1 MIDLCCV
8 LLAQAALMNIQTILD
23 RAIESGTIA
32 GATAF
37 VGNRAGTL
45 SSHAAGLADPATGAP
60 MKHDTIFQIASMTKA
75 ITSVAAIQL
84 VEQGRLSLDAPLETI
99 LPALANQQVITGFD
113 DAGNATLRPAARPI
127 TLRHLLTH
135 TSGFGYAFMSAD
147 ILRAFGPAGPPA
159 PGSIASVTS
168 PLLFDPGERW
178 EYGVSTDW
186 VGFAVEAA
194 SGQTLG
200 RYMAE
205 HILNP
210 LGMDDTG
217 FTLSD
222 AQMARRAAM
231 LSRGK
236 DGGFTPF
243 PVEMNGGPASEFDG
257 GGGGLMSSGPDY
269 LRFVRMI
276 LNYGSL
282 DGVTILTPETIAEM
296 RRNQIGPLRAGKM
309 DTVMPMFSHPYDGF
323 PGMHSGWGLGFLIN
337 PETGPNGRA
346 PGSLAWAGIANSFYW
361 IDPASDITGVLMMQ
375 FLPFGDPHALA
386 LYAAFEAVVY
396 AGAA

>member
-1 MIDLCCV
+1 MIDLCLA
-8 LLAQAALMNIQTILD
+8 LLAQAANMTIQTILD

-37 VGNRAGTL
+37 VGNRSGMI
-45 SSHAAGLADPATGAP
+45 SGHAAGIADPATGAP
-60 MKHDTIFQIASMTKA
+60 MTLDTIFQIASMTKA
-75 ITSVAAIQL
+75 ITSVAAMQL
-84 VEQGRLSLDAPLETI
+84 VEQGRLSLEAPIGAL
-99 LPALANQQVITGFD
+99 LPALANPQVITGFAD
-113 DAGNATLRPAARPI
+113 SGAVMLRPAARPI

-135 TSGFGYAFMSAD
+135 SSGLGYVFMSAD
-147 ILRAFGPAGPPA
+147 MLRSYGASPPT
-159 PGSIASVTS
+159 PGSIASVTA

-186 VGFAVEAA
+186 VGFAIEAA
-194 SGQTLG
+194 SGQSLG
-200 RYMAE
+200 QYMAE

-210 LGMDDTG
+210 LGMNDTG

-231 LSRGK
+231 LSRGE
-236 DGGFTPF
+236 DEAFTPF
-243 PVEMNGGPASEFDG
+243 PVEMGGGPDAEFEG

-276 LNYGSL
+276 LNGGSL
-282 DGVTILTPETIAEM
+282 DGVTILKPETIAEM
-296 RRNQIGPLRAGKM
+296 SHNQIGPLRAGRM
-309 DTVMPMFSHPYDGF
+309 DSIMPAFSHPYDGF
-323 PGMHSGWGLGFLIN
+323 PEMHTGWGLGFLIN
-337 PETGPNGRA
+337 PKRGPNGRA
-346 PGSLAWAGIANSFYW
+346 AGSLAWAGIANSFYW

-386 LYAAFEAVVY
+386 LYAEFEAAVY
-396 AGAA
+396 QTL

>member
-1 MIDLCCV
+1 MIDLCSI
-8 LLAQAALMNIQTILD
+8 LLAQSALMNIQTILD
-23 RAIESGTIA
+23 RAIESGTVT

-37 VGNRAGTL
+37 VGNRADTI

-75 ITSVAAIQL
+75 VTSVAAMQL
-84 VEQGRLSLDAPLETI
+84 VEQGRLSLYVPIGEL
-99 LPALANQQVITGFD
+99 LPALATPQVITGFD
-113 DAGNATLRPAARPI
+113 GDGNAMLRPAARPI

-135 TSGFGYAFMSAD
+135 TSGLGYAFMSAD
-147 ILRAFGPAGPPA
+147 TLHSYGTSPPA
-159 PGSIASVTS
+159 PGSIASVTA

-186 VGFAVEAA
+186 VGFAIEAV
-194 SGQTLG
+194 SGQSLG
-200 RYMAE
+200 YYMAE
-205 HILNP
+205 HILHP
-210 LGMDDTG
+210 LGMKDTG

-231 LSRGK
+231 LSRGD
-236 DGGFTPF
+236 DGALIPF
-243 PVEMNGGPASEFDG
+243 PVEIGGGSDAEFEG

-276 LNYGSL
+276 LNGGSL
-282 DGVTILTPETIAEM
+282 DGATILKPETIAEM
-296 RRNQIGPLRAGKM
+296 SRNQIDPLRAGKM
-309 DTVMPMFSHPYDGF
+309 ETVMPAFSHPYDGF
-323 PGMHSGWGLGFLIN
+323 PDMHTGWGLGFLIN
-337 PETGPNGRA
+337 PERGPNGRA

-386 LYAAFEAVVY
+386 LYADFEAAVY
-396 AGAA
+396 RAL

>member
-1 MIDLCCV
+1 MI
-8 LLAQAALMNIQTILD
+8 T
-23 RAIESGTIA
+23 
-32 GATAF
+32 
-37 VGNRAGTL
+37 
-45 SSHAAGLADPATGAP
+45 SHAAGLADPASGVP
-60 MKHDTIFQIASMTKA
+60 MKADTIFQIASMTKA
-75 ITSVAAIQL
+75 ITSVAAMQL
-84 VEQGRLSLDAPLETI
+84 VEQGRLSLDAPIETA
-99 LPALANQQVITGFD
+99 LPELANPQVITGFD
-113 DAGNATLRPAARPI
+113 DAGNAALRPATRPI

-135 TSGFGYAFMSAD
+135 TSGFGYSFMNAD
-147 ILRAFGPAGPPA
+147 MLRAYGPAGPPP

-168 PLLFDPGERW
+168 ELLFDPGAQW

-186 VGFAVEAA
+186 VGFAVVAA
-194 SGQTLG
+194 SGQSLG

-205 HILNP
+205 HIFNP
-210 LGMDDTG
+210 LGMNDTG

-231 LSRGK
+231 LSRGG
-236 DGGFTPF
+236 DGVLSPF
-243 PVEMNGGPASEFDG
+243 PVEMGGGPDAEFEG

-276 LNYGSL
+276 LNGGSL
-282 DGVTILTPETIAEM
+282 DGVTILKPETIAEM

-309 DTVMPMFSHPYDGF
+309 DTIMPMFSHPYDGF
-323 PGMHSGWGLGFLIN
+323 PDMHTGWGLGFLIN

-361 IDPASDITGVLMMQ
+361 IDPVSDVTGVLMMQ

-386 LYAAFEAVVY
+386 LYAAFERAVY
-396 AGAA
+396 EGLQ

>member
-1 MIDLCCV
+1 
-8 LLAQAALMNIQTILD
+8 MNIQTILD
-23 RAIESGTIA
+23 HAIESGIIA

-37 VGNRAGTL
+37 VGNRAGII
-45 SSHAAGLADPATGAP
+45 SSHAAGVSDPATGAAMAP
-60 MKHDTIFQIASMTKA
+60 DTIFQIASMTKA
-75 ITSVAAIQL
+75 ITSVAAMQL
-84 VEQGRLSLDAPLETI
+84 VEQGRLTLDAPIEAV
-99 LPALANQQVITGFD
+99 LPALATPQVITGFD
-113 DAGNATLRPAARPI
+113 DAGNAMLRPATRPI

-135 TSGFGYAFMSAD
+135 TSGLGYAFMSAD
-147 ILRAFGPAGPPA
+147 MLRAFGPAGPPA

-194 SGQTLG
+194 SGQSLG

-205 HILNP
+205 HILGP
-210 LGMDDTG
+210 LGMADTG

-236 DGGFTPF
+236 DGAFTHF
-243 PVEMNGGPASEFDG
+243 PVEMNGGADAEFDS

-269 LRFVRMI
+269 MRFVRMV
-276 LNYGSL
+276 LNGGSL
-282 DGVTILTPETIAEM
+282 DGAVILKPETITEM
-296 RRNQIGPLRAGKM
+296 RRNQIGQLRAGKM
-309 DTVMPMFSHPYDGF
+309 DSVMPMFSHPYDGF
-323 PGMHSGWGLGFLIN
+323 PDMHTGWGLGFLIN

-346 PGSLAWAGIANSFYW
+346 AGSLAWAGIANSFYW
-361 IDPASDITGVLMMQ
+361 IDPASDVAGVLMMQ

-386 LYAAFEAVVY
+386 LYAAFERAVY
-396 AGAA
+396 EML

>member
-1 MIDLCCV
+1 
-8 LLAQAALMNIQTILD
+8 MNIESILD
-23 RAIESGTIA
+23 RAIDSGAIA
-32 GATAF
+32 GLTAF
-37 VGNRAGTL
+37 VGNRAGMIT
-45 SSHAAGLADPATGAP
+45 SHAAGLADPASGVP
-60 MKHDTIFQIASMTKA
+60 MKADTIFQIASMTKA
-75 ITSVAAIQL
+75 ITSVAAMQL
-84 VEQGRLSLDAPLETI
+84 VEQGRLSLDAPIETA
-99 LPALANQQVITGFD
+99 LPELANPQVITGFD
-113 DAGNATLRPAARPI
+113 DAGNAALRPATRPI

-135 TSGFGYAFMSAD
+135 TSGFGYSFMNAD
-147 ILRAFGPAGPPA
+147 MLRAYGPAGPPP

-168 PLLFDPGERW
+168 ELLFDPGAQW

-186 VGFAVEAA
+186 VGFAVVAA
-194 SGQTLG
+194 SGQSLG

-205 HILNP
+205 HIFNP
-210 LGMDDTG
+210 LGMNDTG

-231 LSRGK
+231 LSRGG
-236 DGGFTPF
+236 DGVLSPF
-243 PVEMNGGPASEFDG
+243 PVEMGGGPDAEFEG

-276 LNYGSL
+276 LNGGSL
-282 DGVTILTPETIAEM
+282 DGVTILKPETIAEM

-309 DTVMPMFSHPYDGF
+309 DTIMPMFSHPYDGF
-323 PGMHSGWGLGFLIN
+323 PDMHTGWGLGFLIN

-361 IDPASDITGVLMMQ
+361 IDPVSDVTGVLMMQ

-386 LYAAFEAVVY
+386 LYAAFERAVY
-396 AGAA
+396 EGLQ